1 MTLTQGSGWLW
12 FALAIVTA
20 GLAEQKGRSRWR
32 WFVLGLL
39 LGPIAT
45 ALVVL
50 WARPEAG
57 VATDVRWNFAIGA
70 GVASVALALVAV
82 TSALWLLLVPA
93 AVAALV
99 AGLLAWLSR
108 RVPYERLPR

>member
-57 VATDVRWNFAIGA
+57 VVTDVRWNFAIGA
-70 GVASVALALVAV
+70 GVAAVALALVAV

-93 AVAALV
+93 TVAAAVAGVL
-99 AGLLAWLSR
+99 GWLSR

>member
-1 MTLTQGSGWLW
+1 MTLTQDSGWLW
-12 FALAIVTA
+12 FGLAIVTA

-45 ALVVL
+45 ALVVI

-70 GVASVALALVAV
+70 GVAAVALALVAV

-99 AGLLAWLSR
+99 FGVLAWLSH
-108 RVPYERLPR
+108 RVPFERLPS